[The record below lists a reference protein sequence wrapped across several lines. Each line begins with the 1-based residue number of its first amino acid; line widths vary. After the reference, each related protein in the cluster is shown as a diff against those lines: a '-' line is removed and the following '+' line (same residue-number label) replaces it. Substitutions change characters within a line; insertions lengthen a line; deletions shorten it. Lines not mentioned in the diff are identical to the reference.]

1 MLRIQEQWIWR
12 RKREELN
19 IACCHTPNK
28 SKFQCSA
35 SCNSLLC
42 LFDCSLMHVR
52 KVASS
57 TQQRCMDGSWMHI
70 QTLQRRAPCMHGWMD
85 IDRQNFCARI
95 DDATPNYMAAGR
107 IINGDGTV
115 ASQQELACGLLLE
128 SAAMAGEDVDGWIT
142 IHAKQLL
149 WLCGR
154 CTPPLYAASRRK
166 EGGTALCPPSVQAQR
181 LRSLA
186 YGYCCHLSSTLAH
199 AWSINGCTHTLD
211 QCCSWK
217 HAGLMLC

>member
-1 MLRIQEQWIWR
+1 
-12 RKREELN
+12 
-19 IACCHTPNK
+19 
-28 SKFQCSA
+28 
-35 SCNSLLC
+35 
-42 LFDCSLMHVR
+42 
-52 KVASS
+52 
-57 TQQRCMDGSWMHI
+57 
-70 QTLQRRAPCMHGWMD
+70 MHGWMG

-166 EGGTALCPPSVQAQR
+166 QGAQAQPCALPQYKPKGFDLLHMVTVATSR
-181 LRSLA
+181 A
-186 YGYCCHLSSTLAH
+186 P
-199 AWSINGCTHTLD
+199 
-211 QCCSWK
+211 
-217 HAGLMLC
+217 

>member
-1 MLRIQEQWIWR
+1 MYGWIMD
-12 RKREELN
+12 
-19 IACCHTPNK
+19 AHTNCTAESP
-28 SKFQCSA
+28 
-35 SCNSLLC
+35 
-42 LFDCSLMHVR
+42 
-52 KVASS
+52 
-57 TQQRCMDGSWMHI
+57 
-70 QTLQRRAPCMHGWMD
+70 PCMHGWMD

-149 WLCGR
+149 WLCVWQMHSSPVR
-154 CTPPLYAASRRK
+154 CFSQKAR
-166 EGGTALCPPSVQAQR
+166 GTALCPPSVQAQR